1 MGIISIEKMDHLYWL
16 GRYTERV
23 YTTLRKFYDIYDQ
36 MIESPEGAYEKYCE
50 RLNIPNIY
58 TSNKQFIES
67 YLFDMRNPDSI
78 FANMGRAF
86 DNAIVLRDEL
96 SSNVLSYV
104 QLSLDT
110 LGGSAHTTAPLLELQ
125 QVIDYLLAFWGCVD
139 DYVEEEECRNI
150 LKCGKYIERLD
161 LYIRLDYNRKDIEK
175 EYCKLLKRIK
185 GSYMCYNEKNLE
197 CLGRMIEEQADWKS
211 GYQEALGYLGGIIR
225 G

>member
-1 MGIISIEKMDHLYWL
+1 MGIISVEKLDHLYWL

-23 YTTLRKFYDIYDQ
+23 YTTLRKFYDIY
-36 MIESPEGAYEKYCE
+36 E
-50 RLNIPNIY
+50 
-58 TSNKQFIES
+58 SNKDFTYS
-67 YLFDMRNPDSI
+67 YLFDIKNPDSI

-104 QLSLDT
+104 QLALDT
-110 LGGSAHTTAPLLELQ
+110 LGASAQTTAPLLELQ

-175 EYCKLLKRIK
+175 EYSKLQNRIQK
-185 GSYMCYNEKNLE
+185 THMCYNEKNLE
-197 CLGRMIEEQADWKS
+197 CLGRMIEEKADWKT
-211 GYQEALGYLGGIIR
+211 GYQEALGYLGGII
-225 G
+225 

>member
-1 MGIISIEKMDHLYWL
+1 MGIISIEKLDHLYWL

-36 MIESPEGAYEKYCE
+36 MIESPEGSYEKYCE

-58 TSNKQFIES
+58 SSNKEFVNS
-67 YLFDMRNPDSI
+67 YLFDGRNPDSI
-78 FANMGRAF
+78 FSNMRRAF

-104 QLSLDT
+104 QLALDT
-110 LGGSAHTTAPLLELQ
+110 LGSCAQTTAPLLELQ

-139 DYVEEEECRNI
+139 DYVEKEECRNI

-175 EYCKLLKRIK
+175 EYQKLLNRIQK
-185 GSYMCYNEKNLE
+185 THMCYNEKNLE
-197 CLGRMIEEQADWKS
+197 SLGRMIEAQTDWKT
-211 GYQEALGYLGGIIR
+211 GNQEALGYLGEII
-225 G
+225 